1 MHITIWILG
10 FKVYIIF
17 LWPIGCVTPSLT
29 PCNSGHSTICTNHYW
44 LDFTICLALLG
55 HLVTI
60 KQWIPYMRLFSC
72 VAWRSRCWIQVEHK
86 NIYHVPKDVIT
97 SWKVSWTPILGTVI
111 SIPTI
116 SYWTNLIFKIL
127 YSNTLVVSQCEP

>member
-29 PCNSGHSTICTNHYW
+29 PCNSGHSTICPNHYW
-44 LDFTICLALLG
+44 LEFTICLALLG

-60 KQWIPYMRLFSC
+60 KQWMPYTRLFSC
-72 VAWRSRCWIQVEHK
+72 VAWRSCCWIQVEHK

-97 SWKVSWTPILGTVI
+97 SWKVSWTPILGTFI
-111 SIPTI
+111 NIPTI
-116 SYWTNLIFKIL
+116 SYWTNLIFKML
-127 YSNTLVVSQCEP
+127 YSTP